1 MDRYSLI
8 VVADE
13 TAPIRRYDILKSV
26 VHRSLWGAGLLAV
39 LLIVGMVDYVNVR
52 RDVPAFEALK
62 IEAAK
67 QHERILGFEVTLSEL
82 NQKLDQVREFERKVR
97 IIANLPG
104 SAATGGGG
112 IVEVTPGASG
122 DLEAGAGLAGQ
133 APGSPSDATLGE
145 SASTPEVGA
154 RSEPHAAVGA
164 AGADSAHPVSALRE
178 EALRLGAIAEGRGY
192 SLHELVDS
200 LESKHRRLASSPAI
214 WPTKGWMTSRYGY
227 RISPFTGRKQF
238 HGGLDIASSE
248 GTPVI
253 APARGKV
260 TYAGKR
266 GPLGN
271 TVILDHGYGVRTFF
285 GHSEKILVK
294 KGTEVE
300 RGQQIATVGSS
311 GRSTGPHLHYV
322 VEVDGKARNPLDYIF
337 D

>member
-1 MDRYSLI
+1 MERYSLI

-26 VHRSLWGAGLLAV
+26 VHRAVWGAGLLVV
-39 LLIVGMVDYVNVR
+39 LLAIGLVDYVSVR
-52 RDVPAFEALK
+52 TDVPKFEALK
-62 IEAAK
+62 IETA
-67 QHERILGFEVTLSEL
+67 QQRERIAGFETTLSEL
-82 NQKLDQVREFERKVR
+82 NQKLDQVRELERKVR

-112 IVEVTPGASG
+112 IVEVTPRAAG
-122 DLEAGAGLAGQ
+122 DLDAAAGLDVGEA
-133 APGSPSDATLGE
+133 SDAELSE
-145 SASTPEVGA
+145 SVTATEADVSK
-154 RSEPHAAVGA
+154 PHAALDASGA
-164 AGADSAHPVSALRE
+164 GSAHPVSALRE
-178 EALRLGAIAEGRGY
+178 EALRLGAIAEGRGH
-192 SLHELVDS
+192 SLVELVDS

-227 RISPFTGRKQF
+227 RTSPFTGTRQF
-238 HGGLDIASSE
+238 HGGLDIASAA
-248 GTPVI
+248 GTPII

-260 TYAGKR
+260 TYSGKR

-271 TVILDHGYGVRTFF
+271 TVIIDHGYGVRTFF
-285 GHSEKILVK
+285 GHSDKLLVK
-294 KGTEVE
+294 KGAEVE
-300 RGQQIATVGSS
+300 RGQKIATVGST